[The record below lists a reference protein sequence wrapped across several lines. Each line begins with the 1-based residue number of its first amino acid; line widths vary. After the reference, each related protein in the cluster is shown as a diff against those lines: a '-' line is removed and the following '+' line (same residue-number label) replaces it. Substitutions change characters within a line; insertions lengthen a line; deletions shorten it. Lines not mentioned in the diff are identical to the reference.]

1 MHISGNLATE
11 ERLEWIRQQLE
22 SEGSI
27 RLADAARELSVS
39 EMTIRRDLQE
49 LEALGVARRVRGGAV
64 AIGPQAFAERHR
76 SRARAKS
83 RIADKLLDLMPAS
96 GAVGFDA
103 SSTVLRLA
111 SRLTSGR
118 DLTILTNGSEVFQ
131 ALQNH
136 PGITGQ
142 LTGGSL
148 EPRTGSLV
156 GPLACRAASS
166 LLLQRLFLS
175 AAAVDPAVGTSEA
188 CLEEAEVKRAMASVA
203 AEVVLAVDVTKL
215 SSRSVAV
222 GIPWDQISIMAT
234 ELDPADA
241 KLDPYRDLVSTIV

>member
-11 ERLEWIRQQLE
+11 ERLGWIRQQLE
-22 SEGSI
+22 TEGSL
-27 RLADAARELSVS
+27 RLAHAAEALNVS

-64 AIGPQAFAERHR
+64 AVGPQAFADRHR
-76 SRARAKS
+76 SRAKAKS
-83 RIADKLLDLMPAS
+83 RIADKLLDLVPAS
-96 GAVGFDA
+96 GAVGLDA

-118 DLTILTNGSEVFQ
+118 DLTILTNGPEVFQ

-136 PGITGQ
+136 PGVTGL
-142 LTGGSL
+142 LTGGAL

-156 GPLACRAASS
+156 GPLACRAAAS

-175 AAAVDPAVGTSEA
+175 AAAVDPVVGTSEA

-203 AEVVLAVDVTKL
+203 GEVVLAVDATKL
-215 SSRSVAV
+215 SGRSVAV
-222 GIPWDQISIMAT
+222 GIPWEQVSILAT
-234 ELDPADA
+234 ELEPDDA
-241 KLDPYRDLVSTIV
+241 KLDPYRDLVGTIV